1 MCLKKNLIGIVQGRL
16 TPSKTLQHFPKD
28 PFKEFLLAKKIGYNF
43 IELFTERKFNRKNPI
58 WSNYGRKLLI
68 KHSKKNNLLLYSLC
82 DDYAIS
88 NGFNNKY
95 LSYVKRLL
103 KILNELRINKFI
115 IPLEGK
121 AQITENNL
129 RKITLYLKKISHI
142 CSKNKIKYLL
152 VESNIGFE
160 VFNKIKK
167 NLKKKKLYFLYDLG
181 NRVNQYPDVY
191 KDILNFGSNIKQIH
205 LKDKNNKNENVV
217 IGKGNVNF
225 DIAFKAIKKLRKN
238 NLSFV
243 FENNRGNNAFLSA
256 KKNFNFLKSYLKK

>member
-1 MCLKKNLIGIVQGRL
+1 MGLKKNFIGIVQGRL
-16 TPSKTLQHFPKD
+16 TPSKKLQQFPRD
-28 PFKEFLLAKKIGYNF
+28 PFKEFLLAKKIGYDF
-43 IELFTERKFNRKNPI
+43 IELFTERKFNKKNPV

-82 DDYAIS
+82 DDHVIL

-95 LSYVKRLL
+95 LLYVERLL
-103 KILNELRINKFI
+103 KFLNELKIKKFI

-121 AQITENNL
+121 AQINENNL
-129 RKITLYLKKISHI
+129 KKISLYLKKISQI
-142 CSKNKIKYLL
+142 CSKNRIKYFLI
-152 VESNIGFE
+152 ESNIGFE

-167 NLKKKKLYFLYDLG
+167 NLKKKKLFFLYDLG

-205 LKDKNNKNENVV
+205 LKDKNNENENVV
-217 IGKGNVNF
+217 IGKGNVKF
-225 DIAFKAIKKLRKN
+225 DIAFKAIKKLKKK

-256 KKNFNFLKSYLKK
+256 KENFNFLKSYLKK